1 MYSEK
6 TTIVDVV
13 SLGDDGFS
21 LSITASDLYDAA
33 KSGDVIRRHDIS
45 TDAGVHNWA
54 YVGLSEV
61 KLDSNGY
68 TFTFSNGDAFSAS
81 ADDDYPTSETM
92 SDETG
97 GSGGGALIVNGTYD
111 DATSTIT
118 LDKTWTEIKGAPI
131 AVVSA
136 EDLDGI
142 KTIDPVIRLGT
153 IPDFSTGTTMYFID
167 VVLYGETMD
176 DTLMA
181 RFAADS
187 EDGVLTFTYE

>member
-81 ADDDYPTSETM
+81 ADDDYPASDSV
-92 SDETG
+92 SDESGG
-97 GSGGGALIVNGTYD
+97 GSGGGVLVVHDVDG
-111 DATSTIT
+111 T
-118 LDKTWTEIKGAPI
+118 LDKTWQEIKDAMLVGS
-131 AVVSA
+131 VVIDRSSQLATDIVYVGRVFFTSFGGDKYSVYTDGDANQYDTSSA
-136 EDLDGI
+136 SGYPTHD
-142 KTIDPVIRLGT
+142 
-153 IPDFSTGTTMYFID
+153 
-167 VVLYGETMD
+167 
-176 DTLMA
+176 
-181 RFAADS
+181 
-187 EDGVLTFTYE
+187 

>member
-54 YVGLSEV
+54 YVGLLEV

-68 TFTFSNGDAFSAS
+68 TFTFSNGDVFSAS
-81 ADDDYPTSETM
+81 LDDDYPASDTV

-97 GSGGGALIVNGTYD
+97 GGSGGGVLVVNNENGE
-111 DATSTIT
+111 
-118 LDKTWTEIKGAPI
+118 LDKTWNEI
-131 AVVSA
+131 
-136 EDLDGI
+136 D
-142 KTIDPVIRLGT
+142 
-153 IPDFSTGTTMYFID
+153 
-167 VVLYGETMD
+167 
-176 DTLMA
+176 
-181 RFAADS
+181 AADAAVIVLRGGEGGATWRLRS
-187 EDGVLTFTYE
+187 IVGVTSYEDGNYYVRAFDNAGEIAYVAAVPDAHPFQE